1 MNIESQHWRNNNHVT
16 GQWEGMAVRSFY
28 EKTNVTKTVS
38 IGKSVLLEFQL
49 SGIYVQGTLQWGKF
63 TRKILAIL
71 NGTFVVSLHRGQEPC
86 PV

>member
-1 MNIESQHWRNNNHVT
+1 MT
-16 GQWEGMAVRSFY
+16 GQWEGMAGPSFY
-28 EKTNVTKTVS
+28 EKTNVTTTVS

-49 SGIYVQGTLQWGKF
+49 SGIWVQGTLQWGKF

-71 NGTFVVSLHRGQEPC
+71 NGTFVVSLHHSQELC

>member
-16 GQWEGMAVRSFY
+16 GQWEGMAVQSFY

-49 SGIYVQGTLQWGKF
+49 SGIYV
-63 TRKILAIL
+63 
-71 NGTFVVSLHRGQEPC
+71 
-86 PV
+86 

>member
-1 MNIESQHWRNNNHVT
+1 MKIKSQYWRDKNHVP
-16 GQWEGMAVRSFY
+16 GQWGVAAPSFY
-28 EKTNVTKTVS
+28 ENTNITRTAS
-38 IGKSVLLEFQL
+38 IGKSVILEFQL

-71 NGTFVVSLHRGQEPC
+71 NGTFIVSLHCGQELC